1 MLVCLAG
8 VKSTGTSTLLVA
20 GQNPLVHQGGVQ
32 LKWTDPIKSPARE
45 PVK

>member
-20 GQNPLVHQGGVQ
+20 GQNPLVHHGGVQ
-32 LKWTDPIKSPARE
+32 LKWTEPIKSPLER
-45 PVK
+45 P